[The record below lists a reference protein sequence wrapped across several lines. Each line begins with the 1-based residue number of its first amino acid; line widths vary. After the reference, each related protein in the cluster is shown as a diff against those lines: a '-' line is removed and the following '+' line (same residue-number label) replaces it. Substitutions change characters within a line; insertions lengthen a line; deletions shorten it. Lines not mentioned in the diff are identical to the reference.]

1 MAIATPDDS
10 DDGDGTE
17 LTANVSEDAD
27 PPASVAQNPILYD
40 QIWSR
45 MHEEND
51 NWMGAVVGETGSGKS
66 YAALRLCEAVD
77 PTFSIDRVAWDVIEF
92 LQLVNDDSIPRGG
105 LILFEEASVELAALD
120 FQSKENRFARQVA
133 DTWREQNRGA
143 VFTLPAFKDLD
154 PGVRGRMSHMI
165 QMWEKN
171 EEQSYTISKVKRLQQ
186 DSDSGKIY
194 RKYPVID
201 GVRYRLLKY
210 QLPSQ
215 DLREAYEQ
223 KKAAYN
229 RQLNEEML
237 EELLDDMDDEEDD
250 GRVREPQAIADRI
263 LDEDRVEEYVQSNH
277 GQLYIDRSLI
287 EAEWDIGRSRSK
299 TVKSLL
305 KQTVDDDIM

>member
-1 MAIATPDDS
+1 MPVPTPREQS
-10 DDGDGTE
+10 DPE
-17 LTANVSEDAD
+17 LTANVADDAD
-27 PPASVAQNPILYD
+27 PPRAVAQNPILYD

-66 YAALRLCEAVD
+66 WAALRLCEAVD
-77 PTFSIDRVAWDVIEF
+77 PTFSVDRVAFNVIEF
-92 LQLVNDDSIPRGG
+92 LRLVNDDSVPRGG

-120 FQSKENRFARQVA
+120 FQSKENRFVRQVL

-143 VFTLPAFKDLD
+143 IFTLPAFKDLD
-154 PGVRGRMSHMI
+154 PGARGRMSSLI
-165 QMWEKN
+165 QMWQKKEDQGITLAK
-171 EEQSYTISKVKRLQQ
+171 YKRLQQ

-194 RKYPVID
+194 RKYPTID
-201 GVRYRLLKY
+201 GVKHKLLKFRK
-210 QLPSQ
+210 PSQ

-223 KKAAYN
+223 RKEQYTN
-229 RQLNEEML
+229 ELNEEML
-237 EELLDDMDDEEDD
+237 EELLAEMDDEDDD
-250 GRVREPQAIADRI
+250 GRPREPQAIADRI